1 MARFELLAPHILVL
15 GGVSRQVDAGTIVD
29 SAEVS
34 NFSATPLMR
43 ALDQIAYEEIRR
55 VCDQIR
61 AVQHWAGRRPDPNV
75 PGFGHAATWAGGEL
89 APPFMPPDAP
99 LAWIPEDRKWS

>member
-1 MARFELLAPHILVL
+1 MARFELLSAHVLVL

-43 ALDQIAYEEIRR
+43 ALDQPAYEQLLR

-61 AVQHWAGRRPDPNV
+61 AVQHWAGRRPDANV
-75 PGFGHAATWAGGEL
+75 PGFGHAATWAGGEH
-89 APPFMPPDAP
+89 APPFVPPDTAP
-99 LAWIPEDRKWS
+99 SWARKD